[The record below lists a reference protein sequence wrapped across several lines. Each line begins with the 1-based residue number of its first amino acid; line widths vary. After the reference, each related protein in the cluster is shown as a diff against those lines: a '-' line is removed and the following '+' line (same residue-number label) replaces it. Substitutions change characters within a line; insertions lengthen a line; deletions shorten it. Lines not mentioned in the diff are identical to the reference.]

1 MRRLRGTH
9 LVILRRH
16 NLSFLYA
23 CGYLSCALSALQLS
37 EAGCTVPVPQ
47 MLRFRA
53 PRILHRLGGCVQN
66 TRCRALRLL
75 TLRFCGCAPRG
86 FAAHMVVVAVLT
98 VFVRT
103 MFMIGVLAIPM
114 IMLMIGVFTIPV
126 TMLVTFMGVTRS

>member
-1 MRRLRGTH
+1 M
-9 LVILRRH
+9 
-16 NLSFLYA
+16 
-23 CGYLSCALSALQLS
+23 
-37 EAGCTVPVPQ
+37 PVPQ

-75 TLRFCGCAPRG
+75 TLRFCGCTPRG

-114 IMLMIGVFTIPV
+114 IMLMIGVFTIPM
-126 TMLVTFMGVTRS
+126 TMLVAVLVSVLGVTRS